1 MAVPK
6 RKKSR
11 SRTRRRRAQ
20 WKAAPV
26 SLVPVF
32 LGGREYL
39 VPPAP
44 GSRLPARPDRSHVLI
59 RRRPGR
65 PAPSGRPGRLL
76 PGLASWG
83 PRLRGRR

>member
-11 SRTRRRRAQ
+11 SRTSHRRAQ

-39 VPPAP
+39 VPP
-44 GSRLPARPDRSHVLI
+44 RLVPAYARPDRYPVLI

-65 PAPSGRPGRLL
+65 PGA
-76 PGLASWG
+76 
-83 PRLRGRR
+83 

>member
-11 SRTRRRRAQ
+11 SRTRHRRAQ

-26 SLVPVF
+26 DLVPVF

-39 VPPAP
+39 VPPRLVSAYRRGLIAP
-44 GSRLPARPDRSHVLI
+44 
-59 RRRPGR
+59 
-65 PAPSGRPGRLL
+65 PS
-76 PGLASWG
+76 
-83 PRLRGRR
+83 